1 MFLDGHIDIGAQW
14 IHGEQG
20 NVVFQMA
27 SAHNLVSDRR
37 DTIGQFINSTFIT
50 SSGSEIKSNKLSE
63 YLSLFYSLME
73 ISPKDDLEKYMSL
86 AELFQKRYY
95 IVRFFEY

>member
-73 ISPKDDLEKYMSL
+73 ISPKDALEKYMSL

>member
-1 MFLDGHIDIGAQW
+1 
-14 IHGEQG
+14 
-20 NVVFQMA
+20 MA
-27 SAHNLVSDRR
+27 SAHNLVSDQRN
-37 DTIGQFINSTFIT
+37 TIDQFINSTFIT

-63 YLSLFYSLME
+63 YMRLFNSLLD

-95 IVRFFEY
+95 IVLVF